1 VKQETRLWNEGDGK
15 THPMRSKEESHDY
28 RYFPEPDLM
37 PLAIS
42 REWVA
47 EVAKTLPELPE
58 QRRQRYTSEHSLSI
72 DDAVVIAESKDMAD
86 FFDLVLKLGTPAKA
100 AANYLIG
107 PTNYYLKENK
117 KELSDTKLIPQNIMD
132 LCRSVESGKLGSTK
146 AKELLIELLASGGD
160 VGAIIESKG
169 LAQVSDIGAITETV
183 KSVLAANQTQLND
196 YKSGKTK
203 VRQFFFGEVM
213 KANKGKANPQVV
225 NKLLDELLP
234 KVQEE
239 SAT

>member
-1 VKQETRLWNEGDGK
+1 
-15 THPMRSKEESHDY
+15 
-28 RYFPEPDLM
+28 
-37 PLAIS
+37 
-42 REWVA
+42 
-47 EVAKTLPELPE
+47 VAKTLPELPE
-58 QRRQRYTSEHSLSI
+58 QRRQRYTTDHSLAI
-72 DDAVVIAESKDMAD
+72 DDAVVIAESKEMAD
-86 FFDLVLKLGTPAKA
+86 LFDAALKLGTPAKA

-117 KELSDTKLIPQNIMD
+117 LELSGTKLSAQNIRD
-132 LCRSVESGKLGSTK
+132 LCQSVESGKLGSTK
-146 AKELLIELLASGGD
+146 AKELLIELLTSGGD

-169 LAQVSDIGAITETV
+169 LAQVSDIGAIRDSV

-225 NKLLDELLP
+225 NTLLDELLP
-234 KVQEE
+234 PVE
-239 SAT
+239 SNQ